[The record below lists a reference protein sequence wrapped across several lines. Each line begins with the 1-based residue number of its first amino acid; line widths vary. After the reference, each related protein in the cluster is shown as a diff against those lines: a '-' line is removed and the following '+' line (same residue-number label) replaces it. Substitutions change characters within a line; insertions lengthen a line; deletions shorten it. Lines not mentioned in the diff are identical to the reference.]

1 MPSHSLDVL
10 ARLAPQV
17 PAPLV
22 ERAAAWTSRSVPVEP
37 DRAASVVLLRETGAG
52 LETFLLHRHA
62 RMVFAPSMVVFPGGR
77 VDPVDRVDPVRPEP
91 VEGPESGASTSSA
104 RMMSS
109 ELVRCAVRETEEET
123 GVRLAPDALLPWAHW
138 VTPELEPRRY
148 DTFFYLAALPADQ
161 QADDRSG
168 ETDHAAWSTPAAA
181 FADAQAGRIGLM
193 PPTLSILLELAELGS
208 LPAVREAAADRVIER
223 VLPRLV
229 RDGDGWRFAYPRV
242 GGPEGG

>member
-10 ARLAPQV
+10 ARLTPTV
-17 PAPLV
+17 PDQLA
-22 ERAAAWTSRSVPVEP
+22 ERAAAWTPGSVPVAASL
-37 DRAASVVLLRETGAG
+37 AASVVLLRETDAG

-62 RMVFAPSMVVFPGGR
+62 RMVFAASMVVFPGGR
-77 VDPVDRVDPVRPEP
+77 LDPVDRTDPDPIR
-91 VEGPESGASTSSA
+91 
-104 RMMSS
+104 
-109 ELVRCAVRETEEET
+109 RCAVRETEEET

-148 DTFFYLAALPADQ
+148 DTFFYVAELPAGQ

-168 ETDHAAWSTPAAA
+168 ETDRAEWSSPAAA
-181 FADAQAGRIGLM
+181 LAAEQAGRINLM

-208 LPAVREAAADRVIER
+208 LTAVREAAQDRVVER

-229 RDGDGWRFAYPRV
+229 SAGDGWRFDYPRV
-242 GGPEGG
+242 ADPELR